1 MTPTTRSREVVMCT
15 CGHEHARGEKCT
27 AVVSG
32 WPLLNLCVCPGAMKE
47 GEHLER
53 PPVET

>member
-1 MTPTTRSREVVMCT
+1 MATTKTKAEVILCT

-32 WPLLNLCVCPGAMKE
+32 WPLLNLCVCPGALKE
-47 GEHLER
+47 GEHLQR